1 MHRTGVAASSK
12 KVLVV
17 SILFCG
23 MVIVLCASGWHWLVT
38 PRIEASDLEKK
49 LQAALP
55 IGTSRAEV
63 ETWLREHR
71 WRYQNLKTIDGI
83 EYITSVR
90 LNTEAPIDGISFM
103 GTMDIEIRF
112 YFDKGGD
119 LSAISAKDDPRF

>member
-1 MHRTGVAASSK
+1 MRRTGGAANSK
-12 KVLVV
+12 KVWVVVLLV
-17 SILFCG
+17 CG
-23 MVIVLCASGWHWLVT
+23 IVFVLCAGGWHWLVT

-55 IGTSRAEV
+55 IGTTRAEV

-83 EYITSVR
+83 EYISSVR
-90 LNTEAPIDGISFM
+90 LNTEAPIDAFNFM

-112 YFDKGGD
+112 YFDKGCD